1 MIYPSRRGKTASTDL
16 LGSLGFV
23 GLFGLVGLVGLV
35 GLFGLVGLVGLA
47 SLVGPFC
54 GQSNSFLG
62 AALWFRSAAP
72 IPLVRLTRH
81 DASTV

>member
-1 MIYPSRRGKTASTDL
+1 MIFNKMIYPSRRGKTASTDL

-23 GLFGLVGLVGLV
+23 GLV
-35 GLFGLVGLVGLA
+35 GLFG
-47 SLVGPFC
+47 LVGPFC

-72 IPLVRLTRH
+72 ISLVRLTRH
-81 DASTV
+81 DA